1 MVSRGLRGI
10 AARRFGR
17 DRQTTTVHNDV
28 TPRHTRLEGTT
39 DYEAALDTVIARATH
54 RLRVFDRA
62 LGPRFDTARRH
73 ELLRNFLLANRANRI
88 QIVLH
93 HVDHIVRDCPR
104 LLGLLRSRSGSI
116 SIHQTLPDAQG
127 VYDPFAVADECDFV
141 HRFHYE
147 DTRSVLALDDPH
159 GARQFV
165 ERFEGILSASRLAPA
180 ATPLGL

>member
-1 MVSRGLRGI
+1 MM
-10 AARRFGR
+10 
-17 DRQTTTVHNDV
+17 NDEV

-39 DYEAALDTVIARATH
+39 DFEAAFDTVIARATH

-62 LGPRFDTARRH
+62 LGRRFDSARRH
-73 ELLRNFLLANRANRI
+73 ELIRDFLLANRANRL

-93 HVDHIVRDCPR
+93 EVDNVVRDCPR
-104 LLGLLRSRSGSI
+104 LVSLMRSRSGAI
-116 SIHQTLPDAQG
+116 SIHQTLPDVHG
-127 VYDPFAVADECDFV
+127 VYDPFTVADERDFV

-147 DTRSVLALDDPH
+147 DMRSVLALDDPH

-165 ERFEGILSASRLAPA
+165 ERFEEILAASRPAVA